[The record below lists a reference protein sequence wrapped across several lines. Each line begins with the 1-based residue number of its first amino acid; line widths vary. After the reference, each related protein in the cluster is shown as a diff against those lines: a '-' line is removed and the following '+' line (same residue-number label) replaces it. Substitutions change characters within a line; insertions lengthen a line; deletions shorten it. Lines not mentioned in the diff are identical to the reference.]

1 MERRFRPTDDARV
14 RDVVAWACAEDTPLE
29 IAGAG
34 SKRSLGRPGNLPAQL
49 TLDGLSGIVEYEP
62 AELALSARAGTPL
75 AEIDEALAARKQHLA
90 FEPPDL
96 GVLLGAAPNAA
107 PNAATIG
114 GVVACN
120 LSGPRRFSA
129 GAARDHF
136 LGARAVNGR
145 GESFKTGGKVVK
157 NVSGYDLCKLLA
169 GSWGTLGVLTDV
181 TLKVLPAP
189 EKTRTVLL
197 YGLDDEAGVAA
208 LGEVAR
214 SPLEATA
221 LAHLPAAAAAR
232 SRVSRVAD
240 AGAAV
245 TAARLEGPGSSVLDR
260 CARLRAL
267 LARRGEVEELHRHNS
282 DRLWREVGGAA
293 LLAEPFDRAVWRVSV
308 PPAGAASIAGA
319 VAATLDA
326 RFFFDW
332 AGGLIWLSVP
342 VGEDAG
348 AARVRGALATAGRG
362 GHATLFRAPDAVR
375 ARVAVFEPQ
384 PPALAA
390 LSARVKRQ
398 FDPKG
403 VLNPGRMVAGA

>member
-1 MERRFRPTDDARV
+1 MERRFRPTDDAQV

-34 SKRSLGRPGNLPAQL
+34 SKRGLGRPGNLPAQL
-49 TLDGLSGIVEYEP
+49 ALDGLSGIVEYEP

-75 AEIDEALAARKQHLA
+75 ADIAGPLAAQKQHLA

-96 GVLLGAAPNAA
+96 GALLGAP
-107 PNAATIG
+107 PGAATIG

-120 LSGPRRFSA
+120 LSGPRRFKA

-221 LAHLPAAAAAR
+221 LAHLPLAAAAR
-232 SRVSRVAD
+232 SQVSRIAD

-245 TAARLEGPGSSVLDR
+245 TAARLEGPEASVLDR
-260 CARLRAL
+260 CERLRAL
-267 LARRGEVEELHRHNS
+267 FARRGDVEELHRRNS
-282 DRLWREVGGAA
+282 DRLWREVGGAV

-308 PPAGAASIAGA
+308 PPAGAASVAGA
-319 VAATLDA
+319 VAAALDA
-326 RFFFDW
+326 QFFFDW

-348 AARVRGALATAGRG
+348 AAAIRGALTAAGRG

-384 PPALAA
+384 PAPLAA